1 METKLNPVQQRFMNY
16 LIARNKD
23 KPENQREIDDYLRIM
38 INGYSSP
45 FDFGQP
51 VVTEVSPLLAR
62 RILRNTRLWPRI
74 RRPEQG
80 RINRFAELMKSGQWQ
95 VDMKQPVM
103 ISASG
108 ALLNGRHRLRAVVRS
123 GTSALI
129 PVIDQ
134 MQIINL
140 IKS

>member
-23 KPENQREIDDYLRIM
+23 KPENQREIADYLRIM

-80 RINRFAELMKSGQWQ
+80 RINRFAELMKSGEWQ
-95 VDMKQPVM
+95 VDLSQPVM
-103 ISASG
+103 VSVTG
-108 ALLNGRHRLRAVVRS
+108 ALLNGRHRLRAVIRS
-123 GTSALI
+123 GVSAKL
-129 PVIDQ
+129 PVIDK
-134 MQIINL
+134 MGLIN
-140 IKS
+140 